1 MEREILFGMLAK
13 KKSLR
18 CIAKK
23 LRRSHTTLSREL
35 DRNAKYGRSYLPCVA
50 DRFAVRKALRQRF
63 RAALKNPLVFVYV
76 REKLRL
82 GWSPELIA
90 GRLSKIHPKQSI
102 HFETIYKYIYR
113 KKNKRDKLWK
123 YLELGRKKRRVKA
136 GRRVQRI
143 GRIKGAV
150 SIDLRPQSVNKRKV
164 SGHWE
169 TDNME
174 GVKTD
179 NKVLSVT
186 LERVTRVT
194 LLTKLKNRK
203 SITKSKAVIT
213 RIDEYPDGVKLSL
226 TADNGPEN
234 TKHRII
240 SNKLGIPVYFC
251 HAYHSWEK
259 GSVENRIKKVRRIL
273 PKGESLDSVSEEKIK
288 QIEHWLNS
296 TPMKVLDYLTPYE
309 KMQEVLVKLNNNN
322 NLTSGALQE
331 RM

>member
-1 MEREILFGMLAK
+1 MEREIMFGLLVK

-18 CIAKK
+18 YIAKK
-23 LRRSHTTLSREL
+23 IGRHHTTLSREL
-35 DRNAKYGRSYLPCVA
+35 DRNVKYGRKYIPCVA
-50 DRFAVRKALRQRF
+50 DKFASRKALRQRF
-63 RAALKNPLVFVYV
+63 RAALKNPFVFVYV

-82 GWSPELIA
+82 GWSPEIIS
-90 GRLSKIHPKQSI
+90 GRIEKDYPGESI
-102 HFETIYKYIYR
+102 NPETIYKYIYS
-113 KKNKRDKLWK
+113 KKTKREKLWK
-123 YLELGRKKRRVKA
+123 YLESGRKKRRVKT
-136 GRRVQRI
+136 GRKVQRI
-143 GRIKGAV
+143 SRIKGAT
-150 SIDLRPQSVNKRKV
+150 SIDLRPKSVNKRKI

-179 NKVLSVT
+179 NKVLSIT

-213 RIDEYPDGVKLSL
+213 RVGEYPDVVKLSL

-234 TKHRII
+234 TKHRMI

-259 GSVENRIKKVRRIL
+259 GSVENRIKRIRRVL
-273 PKGESLDSVSEEKIK
+273 PKGESLDNITEEKIR
-288 QIEHWLNS
+288 QIENWLNS
-296 TPMKVLDYLTPYE
+296 TPMKVLDYMTPYE
-309 KMQEVLVKLNNNN
+309 KMQEVLVRLNNNN

>member
-1 MEREILFGMLAK
+1 MFGLLAK

-23 LRRSHTTLSREL
+23 LGRHHSTLSREL
-35 DRNAKYGRSYLPCVA
+35 DRNAKYGRKYIPCVA
-50 DRFAVRKALRQRF
+50 DRFAVRKALKQRF
-63 RAALKNPLVFVYV
+63 RAALKNPEVFLYV
-76 REKLRL
+76 REKLKL
-82 GWSPELIA
+82 GWSPEIIS
-90 GRLSKIHPKQSI
+90 GRIEKDHPGQSI
-102 HFETIYKYIYR
+102 NPETIYKYIYS
-113 KKNKRDKLWK
+113 KKAKRDKLFK
-123 YLELGRKKRRVKA
+123 YLEFGRKKRRVKT
-136 GRRVQRI
+136 GRKVQRVS
-143 GRIKGAV
+143 RIKGAT
-150 SIDLRPQSVNKRKV
+150 SIDLRPKSVDKRKI

-174 GVKTD
+174 GTKTD
-179 NKVLSVT
+179 KKVLSIT

-213 RIDEYPDGVKLSL
+213 RVDEYPDTVKLSL

-234 TKHRII
+234 TKHKMIT
-240 SNKLGIPVYFC
+240 NKLGIPVYFC

-259 GSVENRIKKVRRIL
+259 GSVENRIKRIRRVL
-273 PKGESLDSVSEEKIK
+273 PKGESLDTISEEKIQ

-296 TPMKVLDYLTPYE
+296 TPMKCLDYLTPYE
-309 KMQEVLVKLNNNN
+309 KMREVLVKLNSNSS
-322 NLTSGALQE
+322 LISGALQE